1 MSDDYFY
8 KMKQILGIFIML
20 LVSCNT
26 DKKTET
32 AKTEDI
38 KVEELAGNDVKLE
51 IHDYNGLEPYLTKED
66 NKTYVVNFWATWC
79 APCIKEL
86 PYFEKLNKNYYDK
99 NVEVLLVSLDFP
111 SQYDKKLKPFIKK
124 HDLQSKILV
133 LDDVDQ
139 NTWIPKINEN
149 WDGAI
154 PVTIIY
160 NKDKRE
166 FYDRTFTYEELE
178 TELKQFLK

>member
-1 MSDDYFY
+1 
-8 KMKQILGIFIML
+8 MKQILALFILL
-20 LVSCNT
+20 LVSCKT
-26 DKKTET
+26 DTKTET
-32 AKTEDI
+32 AQTDGVLLEESNSEDI
-38 KVEELAGNDVKLE
+38 ELE
-51 IHDYNGLEPYLTKED
+51 IHDYNGLEAYL
-66 NKTYVVNFWATWC
+66 NKKDEQTYVVNFWATWC

-86 PYFEKLNKNYYDK
+86 PHFEALNANYNNE
-99 NVEVLLVSLDFP
+99 NVKVILVSLDFP
-111 SQYDKKLKPFIKK
+111 NQYEKKLKPFIKK

-139 NTWIPKINEN
+139 NRWIPKINKD

-166 FYDRTFTYEELE
+166 FYNRTFTYAELE
-178 TELKQFLK
+178 TELKQFLN

>member
-1 MSDDYFY
+1 
-8 KMKQILGIFIML
+8 MKYTLALLILL

-26 DKKTET
+26 DKKTDT
-32 AKTEDI
+32 AQTDDI
-38 KVEELAGNDVKLE
+38 KIETSTNNDIKLE
-51 IHDYNGLEPYLTKED
+51 ILDFNGLETYLTKND

-86 PYFEKLNKNYYDK
+86 PHFEALNANYKDK
-99 NVEVLLVSLDFP
+99 NVEVILVSLDFP
-111 SQYDKKLKPFIKK
+111 HQYESKLKPYIKE
-124 HDLQSKILV
+124 HDLKSKILV
-133 LDDVDQ
+133 LDDVDM
-139 NTWIPKINEN
+139 NTWIPKVDES

-166 FYDRTFTYEELE
+166 FYDQTFTYETLE
-178 TELKQFLK
+178 NELKQFIN

>member
-1 MSDDYFY
+1 
-8 KMKQILGIFIML
+8 MKQILILFIFL
-20 LVSCNT
+20 LVSCKT
-26 DKKTET
+26 DTKTET
-32 AKTEDI
+32 AKTDEI
-38 KVEELAGNDVKLE
+38 TVEESNVDDVKLE
-51 IHDYNGLEPYLTKED
+51 IHDYNGLEPYLSKTDE
-66 NKTYVVNFWATWC
+66 KTYVVNFWATWC

-86 PYFEKLNKNYYDK
+86 PYFETINAKYKDE
-99 NVEVLLVSLDFP
+99 NVEVMLVSLDFP
-111 SQYDKKLKPFIKK
+111 SQYEKKLKPFIKK

-166 FYDRTFTYEELE
+166 FYDRTFTYKELE
-178 TELKQFLK
+178 NELKQFLK

>member
-1 MSDDYFY
+1 M
-8 KMKQILGIFIML
+8 MKQILTLFILL
-20 LVSCNT
+20 LVSCKT
-26 DKKTET
+26 ETKTET
-32 AKTEDI
+32 AQTDEITVKESNNDDI
-38 KVEELAGNDVKLE
+38 KLE
-51 IHDYNGLEPYLTKED
+51 ILDYRGLEPYLNMED
-66 NKTYVVNFWATWC
+66 DKTYVVNFWATWC

-86 PYFEKLNKNYYDK
+86 PYFEDINKNYQNE
-99 NVEVLLVSLDFP
+99 NVEVILVSLDFP
-111 SQYDKKLKPFIKK
+111 NQYKKKLKPFIKK

-139 NTWIPKINEN
+139 NTWIPKISES

-160 NKDKRE
+160 NKDQRE
-166 FYDRTFTYEELE
+166 FYDRTFTYAELE